1 MDPTVTGKQGA
12 FIVEVSNPSKVGEGM
27 SAHIVY
33 EVHFKGVAPPFEGQ
47 ESSVS
52 RRFSDFLGLH
62 AKLCEKHL
70 FNGIIIPPAP
80 EKDVLGTTKVKMSKD
95 ATLESEFVE
104 RRRIA
109 LMRFLYRILSHPV
122 LRDDED
128 LRAFLTQQGDLP
140 RATNTQLLSG
150 ASAKKMFRN
159 FGDAIGKIAYKM
171 DDPEEYFELKAEEL
185 ENWERQLKRLHG
197 ALASLVT
204 SDQDLSNA
212 KFLVSRAISQLANVE
227 ENTGLAQALSRLAE
241 TEEEV
246 SHKHAVQSEAELVR
260 LVECARETLGLIQG
274 CKDVLGERVK
284 VFRNWKAAE
293 AALRSKR
300 EQKVRLELAGK
311 NDQRKIT
318 TMDAEI
324 EEVRSRVNLEEEN
337 FKKISKTIKEEFDRF
352 DMTRFADFK
361 RAATEFLE
369 VMLETQSRVIVNHF
383 CVFLLAVRLT
393 FITLEF
399 HLDII

>member
-1 MDPTVTGKQGA
+1 MMEASVTEKEDGGLCSMTFSNQPSEVNNYDTNLFGSSYDTTVLLQPLGDEKGS
-12 FIVEVSNPSKVGEGM
+12 FIIEVSNPSKVGEGI
-27 SAHIVY
+27 SAHVVY
-33 EVHFKGVAPPFEGQ
+33 EVHFKGIAHPFEGQ

-62 AKLCEKHL
+62 SKLCEKYL
-70 FNGIIIPPAP
+70 SNGIIIPPAP

-109 LMRFLYRILSHPV
+109 LTRFLYRILSHPV

-128 LRAFLTQQGDLP
+128 LRAFLTQQSELP

-159 FGDAIGKIAYKM
+159 FGDAIGKMAYKM
-171 DDPEEYFELKAEEL
+171 DDPEEYFDLKAEEL
-185 ENWERQLKRLHG
+185 ENWERQLKRLHN
-197 ALASLVT
+197 ALTSLVT
-204 SDQDLSNA
+204 NDQDLSNA
-212 KFLVSRAISQLANVE
+212 KFLVSRAIAQLANVE

-246 SHKHAVQSEAELVR
+246 SHKHAVQSEAELIR

-284 VFRNWKAAE
+284 VFRNWKTAE
-293 AALRSKR
+293 VALRSKR

-311 NDQRKIT
+311 SDQRKMSV
-318 TMDAEI
+318 MDAEI
-324 EEVRSRVNLEEEN
+324 EEVSL
-337 FKKISKTIKEEFDRF
+337 FCIS
-352 DMTRFADFK
+352 
-361 RAATEFLE
+361 
-369 VMLETQSRVIVNHF
+369 
-383 CVFLLAVRLT
+383 
-393 FITLEF
+393 F
-399 HLDII
+399 H